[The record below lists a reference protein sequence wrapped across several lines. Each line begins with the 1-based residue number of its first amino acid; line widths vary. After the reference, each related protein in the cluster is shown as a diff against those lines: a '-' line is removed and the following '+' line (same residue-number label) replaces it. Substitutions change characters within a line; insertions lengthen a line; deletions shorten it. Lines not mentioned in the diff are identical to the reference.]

1 MGFDLY
7 PVINHPL
14 FIFWLIHDRLE
25 ERCLSQGWEGIP
37 IHIGK
42 FALLSCS
49 NGLLEGQDDENESG
63 WLECSPNV
71 SELKSLNVLRVI
83 VNDK

>member
-1 MGFDLY
+1 MACNVGLDFS

-14 FIFWLIHDRLE
+14 FIFRLLHDRLE
-25 ERCLSQGWEGIP
+25 ERCLSQGWEAIP

-49 NGLLEGQDDENESG
+49 DGLLEGQDDENESG
-63 WLECSPNV
+63 WLEYSANV
-71 SELKSLNVLRVI
+71 SSELK
-83 VNDK
+83 